1 MHRLE
6 HGDALSSELWA
17 CLTGLRLSWD
27 MGFRKIILESDSTC
41 VIELL
46 TSNLNTSHAEY
57 SLHKE
62 IHDIINR
69 DWEIK
74 ITFASRDSNGAV
86 DLLAKWGLNVPHGF
100 HFVTS
105 IPNEL

>member
-46 TSNLNTSHAEY
+46 TSNLNTPSGPIY
-57 SLHKE
+57 KSLTANIVQTKE
-62 IHDIINR
+62 
-69 DWEIK
+69 
-74 ITFASRDSNGAV
+74 
-86 DLLAKWGLNVPHGF
+86 
-100 HFVTS
+100 
-105 IPNEL
+105 